1 VPIHKDCVKRMRT
14 SAKERERNRAK
25 KSRLRAAIKELRAE
39 TKKDEAIKHYREV
52 SRLLDRAASDGLIHR
67 KNADRNK
74 SRLAALVNR
83 LG

>member
-1 VPIHKDCVKRMRT
+1 MRT
-14 SAKERERNRAK
+14 SARERDRNRAK
-25 KSRLRAAIKELRAE
+25 RSRIRAAIKSLKIE
-39 TKKDEAIKHYREV
+39 TKKDEAAKLFREV

-74 SRLAALVNR
+74 SRLAAVVNR